1 MYKNVFYFKKIN
13 KIGGT
18 EQFLYEI
25 AKKYE
30 DWDITVYYDE
40 ANIDQLARLRKYVR
54 CKKHISGEIVDCEK
68 AFYNFNIDMI
78 GDVNSKVNT
87 FVSHANYEEIGYK
100 PPIEDERLDEFLGV
114 SEFAANKLDEYGKK
128 LGLDIHTKR
137 CYNPLTIEPKEKVLI
152 FVAAGRL
159 DDEVKGG
166 KRTLKLIESA
176 DKYCERT
183 GRHYLFLIFS
193 NPVSLDIK
201 SKNVVLM
208 QPRVDVRPYI
218 SMADYVIQLSNDMET
233 YCYTTNEAW
242 SYGVPCVT
250 TPLSICKELPL
261 DSNMRLECNWDMSNV
276 DEVVKEM
283 FERKT
288 SPFKYVPPED
298 DWSKILAPGKNTWKE
313 EKNMKVKVRCI
324 RDYYDLDLN
333 TIIRASE
340 EDPNYE
346 RVITRERADV
356 LIEKELVEEIEVI
369 KEEKKQQAIKPT
381 KKVEKA
387 IKK

>member
-1 MYKNVFYFKKIN
+1 MQNIFYFKKISR
-13 KIGGT
+13 IGGT

-30 DWDITVYYDE
+30 DWDITVFYDE

-54 CKKHISGEIVDCEK
+54 CKKHIPGEVVECEK
-68 AFYNFNIDMI
+68 AFYNFNIDMMD
-78 GDVNSKVNT
+78 DVISKKNT

-100 PPIEDERLDEFLGV
+100 PPITDRRLDDFIGV
-114 SEFAANKLDEYGKK
+114 SNFAASKLDEYGKK
-128 LGLDIHTKR
+128 LGMDIKTKK

-152 FVAAGRL
+152 LVSAGRL

-166 KRTLKLIESA
+166 KRTLQLIDSL
-176 DKYCERT
+176 DKYCEKT

-193 NPVSLDIK
+193 NPVNFTIK
-201 SKNVVLM
+201 SKNVTLM
-208 QPRVDVRPYI
+208 TPRVDVRPYI

-233 YCYTTNEAW
+233 YCYTINEAW

-250 TPLSICKELPL
+250 TPLTICKELPI
-261 DSNMRLECNWDMSNV
+261 DDNMRLECDWDMNNV
-276 DEVVKEM
+276 DEIVKEM

-298 DWSKILAPGKNTWKE
+298 DWSKILAPGKSTWKE

-324 RDYYDLDLN
+324 RDYFDLELD
-333 TIIRASE
+333 TIIRANP

-346 RVITRERADV
+346 RVITRERADKLLELN
-356 LIEKELVEEIEVI
+356 LIEELGVV
-369 KEEKKQQAIKPT
+369 KEEKKEQATKPT

-387 IKK
+387 VK